1 MAATSDFERIR
12 ELLRSKADLNA
23 RLRLIPHEGTPE
35 VKNRGNGKYLYM
47 RRRVAGKLT
56 STYVDVYSEE
66 LHQLLLRNASEAR
79 ELRKQVR
86 RIDKELAALGFAE
99 GELDPR
105 VELNLDFARAN
116 MKASIYDQAVLEGV
130 ATSFPQTEEIIEN
143 GRVSGVTATDV
154 QKVLNLKHAWEFVLD
169 RDVLSC
175 PTDFAILSH
184 IARIV
189 NEGFFEDGG
198 RVRGVPVAIG
208 GTAYVPPLPQE
219 TVVKER
225 LSGIVL
231 DADRS
236 DSPDSAIDVAIELSL
251 YCMKAQVFLDGNKRA
266 AIIFANH
273 YLIAHGGGLLVV
285 PEAVVP
291 RFKELLIGHYEG
303 FASNELRVFMR
314 QRCWRRF

>member
-1 MAATSDFERIR
+1 MTSDFEQIR
-12 ELLRSKADLNA
+12 ELLHVKADFNA
-23 RLRLIPHEGTPE
+23 RLRLIPYEGTPE
-35 VKNRGNGKYLYM
+35 VKERGNGQYLYM

-79 ELRKQVR
+79 ELRKQIR
-86 RIDKELAALGFAE
+86 HIDKKLAALGFAE

-105 VELNLDFARAN
+105 VELNLDFARSN
-116 MKASIYDQAVLEGV
+116 MKSSIYDQAVLEGV

-143 GRVSGVTATDV
+143 GRVSGVAVADV

-169 RDVLSC
+169 RDVLAC

-184 IARIV
+184 VARLV
-189 NEGFFEDGG
+189 NEGFFDDGG

-208 GTAYVPPLPQE
+208 GTTYAPPLPQE
-219 TVVKER
+219 TVIKES
-225 LSGIVL
+225 LSEIMS
-231 DADRS
+231 DAVRS
-236 DSPDSAIDVAIELSL
+236 DIACRAVDVAIELCL

-285 PEAVVP
+285 PESDVP

-303 FASNELRVFMR
+303 SMSGELRAFMKK
-314 QRCWRRF
+314 RCWRQF